1 MSFDRFREIA
11 GELESEYTGLTR
23 ESMWITG
30 YDFVA
35 SELRPKSFDSAIAL
49 LFHGAEGNEVEIQ
62 IPFRT
67 VAVIDAM
74 PEQDR
79 IGSVIGLLMLLVM
92 EVLGGSD
99 PEELGP
105 ISVIE
110 YDPA

>member
-1 MSFDRFREIA
+1 
-11 GELESEYTGLTR
+11 
-23 ESMWITG
+23 MWTTG

-49 LFHGAEGNEVEIQ
+49 LFSGAEGSEVEVQ

-67 VAVIDAM
+67 VAAIDAM

-79 IGSVIGLLMLLVM
+79 IGSVIGLIMLLVM
-92 EVLGGSD
+92 EVLVGSD
-99 PEELGP
+99 PEELEP
-105 ISVIE
+105 VVVIE